1 MLFENV
7 FSTKTKTTKNKVIE
21 LKNAQCSNKM
31 SDISSKLLRFLT
43 ILNKIHMSIIFLDL
57 KLD

>member
-1 MLFENV
+1 M
-7 FSTKTKTTKNKVIE
+7 FSTKIKTTKNKVIE
-21 LKNAQCSNKM
+21 LKNTQCSNKM
-31 SDISSKLLRFLT
+31 SDISSKLLSFIT